1 MSTPFLLLGFLN
13 SHRRQ
18 SERVVKKKK
27 KKKKKEKDEGEGEGG
42 KKGRVLIKREEGG
55 RRKGGRKVSGVFAL
69 PH

>member
-18 SERVVKKKK
+18 SERVVK

>member
-18 SERVVKKKK
+18 SERVVKKK